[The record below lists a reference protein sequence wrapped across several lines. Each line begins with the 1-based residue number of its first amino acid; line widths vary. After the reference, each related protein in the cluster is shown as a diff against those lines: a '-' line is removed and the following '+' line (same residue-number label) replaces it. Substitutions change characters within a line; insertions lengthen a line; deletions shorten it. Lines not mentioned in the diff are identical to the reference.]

1 MQYDVEGNIFVGD
14 NGELFVL
21 KPYQTLKN
29 KNYTLKQVF
38 EAAAAYPELDVA
50 ATKVLSHEI
59 PPRQVNID
67 KDNYINELNKPLPN
81 IQVSADKVLLNSF
94 PHISDDFISDFA
106 KKAGLHFRRIDIYNH
121 AEFNEKTQKVE
132 YKNQQG
138 KNVDIPSLGLFC
150 DNEIQIMNEIIS
162 LNREDYYAAQRN
174 EQAIRAL
181 EKNDPELTYWDAKE
195 KVLATKS
202 LKEQKLYQV
211 YERAMQKENRV
222 KRTILHEIKHFKNN
236 FLIESRQYKEGYKN
250 LSVNNLFNRCI
261 DDERSA
267 SFEELLYQMNT
278 YLEQEKYDDF
288 SMFGE
293 DAKTLVQNLK
303 HINAKK
309 DITDAEKKNKIV
321 KFLTNYP
328 KLMSFNY
335 IQWNDFLAGYSDDF
349 GRIVKEDV
357 ERLPYLRE
365 TEQNNEEYFKQ
376 RSIIYS
382 YRVYNPETKKYEYQ
396 DLSQSL
402 YGKIDGKSMPLD
414 VREHP
419 EVLSEY
425 VNVDKVFQQKI
436 AEMNKLLKFKRTR
449 ESLDFKRF
457 DKNLLIGGKRLFES
471 RFRRS
476 TATKK
481 ADYVQQKVYDVST
494 NLTM

>member
-1 MQYDVEGNIFVGD
+1 MMSRGIYLSVM
-14 NGELFVL
+14 FVL

-29 KNYTLKQVF
+29 KNYTLKRVF

-106 KKAGLHFRRIDIYNH
+106 KKAGLHFRRID
-121 AEFNEKTQKVE
+121 
-132 YKNQQG
+132 G

-162 LNREDYYAAQRN
+162 LNKDDYLAAQKN

-236 FLIESRQYKEGYKN
+236 FLIESRQYKSDSKN

-267 SFEELLYQMNT
+267 SFEELISQINE
-278 YLEQEKYDDF
+278 YLEQEKYNDF

-293 DAKTLVQNLK
+293 DAKTLVQTLK
-303 HINAKK
+303 HINNKK
-309 DITDAEKKNKIV
+309 DLTDEEKRKKII
-321 KFLTNYP
+321 N
-328 KLMSFNY
+328 
-335 IQWNDFLAGYSDDF
+335 
-349 GRIVKEDV
+349 
-357 ERLPYLRE
+357 
-365 TEQNNEEYFKQ
+365 
-376 RSIIYS
+376 II
-382 YRVYNPETKKYEYQ
+382 
-396 DLSQSL
+396 
-402 YGKIDGKSMPLD
+402 
-414 VREHP
+414 
-419 EVLSEY
+419 
-425 VNVDKVFQQKI
+425 
-436 AEMNKLLKFKRTR
+436 
-449 ESLDFKRF
+449 
-457 DKNLLIGGKRLFES
+457 
-471 RFRRS
+471 
-476 TATKK
+476 
-481 ADYVQQKVYDVST
+481 
-494 NLTM
+494 